1 MSSNYYL
8 GTTPQEALGNSPR
21 YFYALRRNNDGELF
35 FLRSD
40 QLKDKDQVEL
50 NQPGAVEENF
60 EDFEAGID
68 FFEGIDIDHEIEYL
82 NLLWPQYKWDFRSLL
97 FYVDEQGQL
106 VVRTNQNYTYPE
118 GISSNG

>member
-1 MSSNYYL
+1 MSYYL

-21 YFYALRRNNDGELF
+21 YFYALRRNDDGELF

-50 NQPGAVEENF
+50 NKPGAVENNF
-60 EDFEAGID
+60 KDFEAGID
-68 FFEGIDIDHEIEYL
+68 FFEGIDVDHKIEYL

-106 VVRTNQNYTYPE
+106 VVRTNQNYIYPE